1 MGAAP
6 FPGMARAPD
15 HASPRGPGPSSSPAD
30 RRTTRRGELQRCHS
44 THAGSHAASWR
55 ENKEVS
61 ELADAQAGD
70 ELFGLPPEEFVAAR
84 DDLARRL
91 RHEGE
96 PEAAKQVKV
105 LRRPPLSAWAVN
117 QLARRPGEGLGPLL
131 AAGERLRAAH
141 QAALAG
147 EGAAELR
154 AAAKDERDAVAGL
167 VRSAMEL
174 LGEAGHPT
182 TDATRDRVA
191 ATLHA
196 AAASPEAAAQV
207 GSGRIT
213 ADLDPAGF
221 GALPDGA
228 FEGEETAAGRGGAGA
243 ATGRRGAGTTAGR
256 AAGRGGRAGVEP
268 AAEGNGDR
276 GAAAV
281 DEAAARRA
289 RRAVAVAAR
298 DDARKRARLAADQ
311 AVLATRHA
319 ERLGRLAD
327 QAEREAG
334 RARATAAA
342 AIEAAGAA
350 RERAARAAR
359 ELREAE
365 DRIPADR

>member
-1 MGAAP
+1 MSFYPCG
-6 FPGMARAPD
+6 
-15 HASPRGPGPSSSPAD
+15 
-30 RRTTRRGELQRCHS
+30 L
-44 THAGSHAASWR
+44 AGGKL
-55 ENKEVS
+55 EGNKEVS

-70 ELFGLPPEEFVAAR
+70 ELFGLAPEEFVAAR

-91 RHEGE
+91 RREGE
-96 PEAAKQVKV
+96 AEAAKQVKA

-117 QLARRPGEGLGPLL
+117 QLARGQGDGLGPLL

-154 AAAKDERDAVAGL
+154 AAAKAERDAVAGL

-174 LGEAGHPT
+174 LGAAGHPT

-207 GSGRIT
+207 GSGRLT
-213 ADLDPAGF
+213 ADLDPSGF
-221 GALPDGA
+221 GTVPDGA
-228 FEGEETAAGRGGAGA
+228 FEGEGPAAGTGGDA
-243 ATGRRGAGTTAGR
+243 GRRGAGTTAGR
-256 AAGRGGRAGVEP
+256 AGGRVRAGADP
-268 AAEGNGDR
+268 AAGENGDR

-281 DEAAARRA
+281 DDAAARRA
-289 RRAVAVAAR
+289 RRAAAVAAR

-342 AIEAAGAA
+342 AIEAASAA
-350 RERAARAAR
+350 RERATRAAKD
-359 ELREAE
+359 LREAE
-365 DRIPADR
+365 DRISADH

>member
-1 MGAAP
+1 
-6 FPGMARAPD
+6 
-15 HASPRGPGPSSSPAD
+15 
-30 RRTTRRGELQRCHS
+30 
-44 THAGSHAASWR
+44 
-55 ENKEVS
+55 VS
-61 ELADAQAGD
+61 ELAEVQAGD

-84 DDLARRL
+84 DDLSRRL
-91 RHEGE
+91 RREGE
-96 PEAAKQVKV
+96 PEAAKQVKA

-117 QLARRPGEGLGPLL
+117 QLARGTGEGLGPLL

-154 AAAKDERDAVAGL
+154 AAAKAERDAVAGL

-174 LGEAGHPT
+174 LAEAGHPT

-207 GSGRIT
+207 GSGRLT
-213 ADLDPAGF
+213 ADLDPSGF
-221 GALPDGA
+221 GAVPDGA
-228 FEGEETAAGRGGAGA
+228 FEGEAPAGRGP
-243 ATGRRGAGTTAGR
+243 GRR
-256 AAGRGGRAGVEP
+256 AAGTGGRSRAGPEP

-276 GAAAV
+276 GAAAE

-289 RRAVAVAAR
+289 RRAAAVAAR

-342 AIEAAGAA
+342 AIEAASAA
-350 RERAARAAR
+350 RERATRAAKD
-359 ELREAE
+359 LRDAE
-365 DRIPADR
+365 DHISADH

>member
-1 MGAAP
+1 MSG
-6 FPGMARAPD
+6 
-15 HASPRGPGPSSSPAD
+15 
-30 RRTTRRGELQRCHS
+30 
-44 THAGSHAASWR
+44 
-55 ENKEVS
+55 
-61 ELADAQAGD
+61 LADAEVGD

-91 RHEGE
+91 RREGE
-96 PEAAKQVKV
+96 PEAAKQVKA

-117 QLARRPGEGLGPLL
+117 QLARGSGEGLGPLL

-154 AAAKDERDAVAGL
+154 AAAKAERDAVAGL

-174 LGEAGHPT
+174 LGEAGHPA

-207 GSGRIT
+207 GGGRLT
-213 ADLDPAGF
+213 ADLDPSGF
-221 GALPDGA
+221 GAVPDGA
-228 FEGEETAAGRGGAGA
+228 FEGEDPAARRGGTGA
-243 ATGRRGAGTTAGR
+243 VAGRRGAGTAAGR
-256 AAGRGGRAGVEP
+256 AARGGRAGADP
-268 AAEGNGDR
+268 AAGENGDR
-276 GAAAV
+276 GAAAE
-281 DEAAARRA
+281 DDAAARRA
-289 RRAVAVAAR
+289 RRAAAVAAR

-342 AIEAAGAA
+342 AIEAASAA
-350 RERAARAAR
+350 RERATRAAKD
-359 ELREAE
+359 LREAE
-365 DRIPADR
+365 DHITADH

>member
-1 MGAAP
+1 MSFYPCGL
-6 FPGMARAPD
+6 AR
-15 HASPRGPGPSSSPAD
+15 GKL
-30 RRTTRRGELQRCHS
+30 E
-44 THAGSHAASWR
+44 W
-55 ENKEVS
+55 NKEVS

-91 RHEGE
+91 RREGE
-96 PEAAKQVKV
+96 AEAAKQVKA

-117 QLARRPGEGLGPLL
+117 QLARGQGDGLGPLL

-154 AAAKDERDAVAGL
+154 AAAKAERDAVAGL

-174 LGEAGHPT
+174 LGAAGHPT

-207 GSGRIT
+207 GSGRLT
-213 ADLDPAGF
+213 ADLDPSGF
-221 GALPDGA
+221 GAVPDGA
-228 FEGEETAAGRGGAGA
+228 FEGEEVAGA

-256 AAGRGGRAGVEP
+256 AGGRGRAGVDP
-268 AAEGNGDR
+268 AAGGNGDR
-276 GAAAV
+276 AAAAE
-281 DEAAARRA
+281 DDAAARRA
-289 RRAVAVAAR
+289 RRAVAVATR

-342 AIEAAGAA
+342 AIEAASAA
-350 RERAARAAR
+350 RERATRAAKD
-359 ELREAE
+359 LREAE
-365 DRIPADR
+365 DRISADH